1 MKFNYD
7 TLKKMCLAQITDFE
21 SLGEV
26 HTTRDGMYIYKST
39 PKAKILG
46 VAHLDT
52 VLTLNHF
59 HKITIDGQD
68 IVFNA
73 QLDDRLGVYTLL
85 DVLPRL
91 GIQFDLLLT
100 EGEETG
106 RSTSAHFETDKEYNW
121 MFSFDR
127 HGEDVVL
134 YQYDTPSLRQVLQ
147 DSKFKIGIGSFSDI
161 AFMEHLGIQGF
172 NIGTGY
178 EGEHDSMCYANM
190 NILARQIARF
200 VDFYQKNKDIPY
212 PHKQVVSRW
221 YTYDDSYCW
230 LCGKNH
236 GIHDIGKDLYL
247 CEACFS
253 EAGQCQDCFEIY
265 YDYELTDGVCI
276 DCLNKPLEDIRYG

>member
-26 HTTRDGMYIYKST
+26 RNTRDGMYIYRQN

-52 VLTLNHF
+52 VLALNHF

-100 EGEETG
+100 EGEEMG
-106 RSTSAHFETDKEYNW
+106 RSTAAHFEADKEYNW

-190 NILARQIARF
+190 NILARQISRF

-212 PHKQVVSRW
+212 PHIKQISRFSW
-221 YTYDDSYCW
+221 KDDFYCW
-230 LCGKNH
+230 LCGKNQ
-236 GIHDIGKDLYL
+236 GIHDIGDDLYL